1 MTLQVR
7 LWHLSVTVWLA
18 VMLAMPHQAK
28 GAVRVCKGA
37 VSSTVVIEKSEKA
50 GKRRALDEWK
60 AKAGVFG
67 VGYASWRLAAN
78 KRLACTAVK
87 GQGHACLAHGSP
99 CIIKQVPPLSGPGP
113 KPIPG

>member
-18 VMLAMPHQAK
+18 VMLAMPQPAK
-28 GAVRVCKGA
+28 GAVRVCEGP
-37 VSSTVVIEKSEKA
+37 VSSTVVIAKSERA

-60 AKAGVFG
+60 AKAAVFG
-67 VGYASWRLAAN
+67 VGYASWRLAAG
-78 KRLACTAVK
+78 KRLACTAVA
-87 GQGHACLAHGSP
+87 GRGHACLAHGSP
-99 CIIKQVPPLSGPGP
+99 CIIKQVPPLTGTGP